1 MLLRVQ
7 FVGDHM
13 HTLVHGQ
20 QSTVHKW
27 HLEHYTQYACTL
39 HIRVHELILSG
50 SF

>member
-13 HTLVHGQ
+13 RTLVHVQ

-27 HLEHYTQYACTL
+27 HLEHYT
-39 HIRVHELILSG
+39 IRMYIANCIFVSMN
-50 SF
+50 